1 MSKLTEK
8 YLTRIVKRVIKEDKL
23 KDKQQISESIN
34 DYMTMIGGAILSYAS
49 IKLFGKKI
57 LSQIFW
63 LFVKNFTKNNCSKEL
78 GSIIKLIAKNPE
90 NLKIEY
96 KKIKDYYQIII
107 DLRVISSEYLF
118 SDMSKDPVGQL
129 DSDSFP
135 AKLKLYDDGV
145 VEYKCMGGTVKQNS
159 ESNLY
164 DEFTNFIKT
173 YGEENTK
180 LRSHDEEQI
189 IFDILKQNL
198 KPNFLSKVDQYNSL
212 VKMDK
217 NSIDEVSFKISN
229 KLAIPQE
236 IIVTSIENH
245 KPNEIK
251 DEETIS
257 DDLYYSPIWDFVND
271 VYKEIIMNDESL
283 KESYLTK
290 IVKRVIKESGLSHI
304 KKRSYIDDDYN
315 KDYRKSI

>member
-8 YLTRIVKRVIKEDKL
+8 YLTRIIKRVIKEDKL
-23 KDKQQISESIN
+23 KNKQQISESVN
-34 DYMTMIGGAILSYAS
+34 DYMTMIGGAILSYAA

-78 GSIIKLIAKNPE
+78 ESIIKLITKNPE

-107 DLRVISSEYLF
+107 DLRFISSEYLF

-129 DSDSFP
+129 GSDSFP

-198 KPNFLSKVDQYNSL
+198 KPNFQSKVDQYNSL

-217 NSIDEVSFKISN
+217 NSIDKVSFKISN
-229 KLAIPQE
+229 KLVIPQE
-236 IIVTSIENH
+236 IIVRAIENY

-257 DDLYYSPIWDFVND
+257 NSPIWDFVND
-271 VYKEIIMNDESL
+271 VYKKIIMDSESL
-283 KESYLTK
+283 KESHLTR
-290 IVKRVIKESGLSHI
+290 IVKRVIKEGGLSHI
-304 KKRSYIDDDYN
+304 KKRSYIDNDFDA
-315 KDYRKSI
+315 